1 MCTICVHICI
11 FVRLQYVYDFDSMR
25 TIDSDVSFKMD
36 PGVDPRVERWRR
48 AVHAALT
55 LPPIDEAG
63 VPVRVNVGPAHVRG
77 FPQYVEEARRKPL
90 FISESLRDARGG
102 LLLRDGDGRIIS
114 LNDDRLG
121 LVPKLFRKATRTVWE
136 DFGMDDN
143 IQVSPVHPSYFSG
156 VQKFL
161 Y

>member
-1 MCTICVHICI
+1 M
-11 FVRLQYVYDFDSMR
+11 Y
-25 TIDSDVSFKMD
+25 KM
-36 PGVDPRVERWRR
+36 DPRVERWRS
-48 AVHAALT
+48 AVHAAFT

-121 LVPKLFRKATRTVWE
+121 TLSESKVVGTDFFLKPMIGSAVNVIIIMALCTMHGRRRGDELRMEHAT
-136 DFGMDDN
+136 FG
-143 IQVSPVHPSYFSG
+143 SC
-156 VQKFL
+156 
-161 Y
+161 